1 MKIAILLTDISGI
14 GGIER
19 VTSGLSKEF
28 SDRGHNVTVISC
40 FRRFEQLTYPLDTR
54 TDLKFLIDEDYNL
67 KNSTFMR
74 VGHVVKARFALKRF
88 LADNEFDVIMCQA
101 FLPAFLLSSVR
112 TSARRIVCEHFK
124 YELYNAPVTKIRN
137 RIYSR
142 FDQVVTLTD
151 IDRDKYRECGI
162 DAVTIP
168 NAMPFPITSNGFKG
182 KRIISV
188 GRLQPQKGYDMLI
201 PAMKPVAESYPDW
214 HLDIFGEGPDRQQL
228 QEAIDRFGLNDNVR
242 LRGFTKDIRNELQ
255 NSSLAVVSSR
265 FEGFPM
271 TILEI
276 LANGVPCVSFD
287 CPQGPGQLLRDGGGV
302 LVPPENIEALSA
314 SIIRMIESEEL
325 RKACVEQGYRN
336 VSVYTPQAIGD
347 KWEDLFAGLGVS

>member
-1 MKIAILLTDISGI
+1 
-14 GGIER
+14 
-19 VTSGLSKEF
+19 
-28 SDRGHNVTVISC
+28 
-40 FRRFEQLTYPLDTR
+40 
-54 TDLKFLIDEDYNL
+54 
-67 KNSTFMR
+67 
-74 VGHVVKARFALKRF
+74 
-88 LADNEFDVIMCQA
+88 
-101 FLPAFLLSSVR
+101 
-112 TSARRIVCEHFK
+112 
-124 YELYNAPVTKIRN
+124 
-137 RIYSR
+137 
-142 FDQVVTLTD
+142 
-151 IDRDKYRECGI
+151 
-162 DAVTIP
+162 
-168 NAMPFPITSNGFKG
+168 
-182 KRIISV
+182 
-188 GRLQPQKGYDMLI
+188 
-201 PAMKPVAESYPDW
+201 MKPVAESYPDW